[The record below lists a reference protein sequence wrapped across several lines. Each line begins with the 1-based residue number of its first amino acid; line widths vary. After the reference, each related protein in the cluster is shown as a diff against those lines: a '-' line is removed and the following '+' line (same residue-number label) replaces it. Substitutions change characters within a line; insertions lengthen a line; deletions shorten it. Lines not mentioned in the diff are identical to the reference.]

1 MNKNFTMTVVKD
13 PHHLVSR
20 KIRNDYKEV
29 DILKANSI
37 CNISDENHSDKL
49 FMLGDVFN
57 DLDNYSI
64 SVNRLEK
71 AKDILEIYINR
82 GYRPSTILGNHDM
95 INRKEDSTF
104 LNTYLKSH
112 IDLIEESE
120 IIFENEDVII
130 ILHPVHYKHDV
141 NEIVKRMM
149 QIDEDIKM
157 IYKSEE
163 RKVVNLV
170 AVHWNVL
177 FENDPLSNIE
187 NLEFMT
193 PQKIKEYI
201 PNLDILIL
209 GHIHHSNKSLNWV
222 CNPNTPIR
230 NNNNEINNTPECAVI
245 DFYIDGTFE
254 IKYFELEHK
263 PSTIVFNQ
271 DYLKLISEELNG
283 NLFNFD
289 IDKFS
294 NDILGSMQNNIS
306 KLITTIEDNKL
317 RLKTQILVKKY
328 LNIKD

>member
-1 MNKNFTMTVVKD
+1 MTVVKD

-29 DILKANSI
+29 DSLKTNSI
-37 CNISDENHSDKL
+37 CDISDENQSDKL

-57 DLDNYSI
+57 DLDNFSI

-71 AKDILEIYINR
+71 AKEILEIYDSR

-120 IIFENEDVII
+120 IVFENDDIMV
-130 ILHPVHYKHDV
+130 ILHPVHYGHEV

-157 IYKSEE
+157 ICESEE
-163 RKVVNLV
+163 RRVVNLV

-177 FENDPLSNIE
+177 FENDPLINIE
-187 NLEFMT
+187 KLEFIT

-201 PNLDILIL
+201 PKLDVLIL

-222 CNPNTPIR
+222 CNSNTPIR
-230 NNNNEINNTPECAVI
+230 NNNNEIDNTPECSII
-245 DFYIDGTFE
+245 DFYADGTFG

-271 DYLKLISEELNG
+271 DYLKLISEELNDK
-283 NLFNFD
+283 LFNFD

-294 NDILGSMQNNIS
+294 NDILGSMQNNIVQLLS
-306 KLITTIEDNKL
+306 AIDDNNL
-317 RLKTQILVKKY
+317 RLKTQSLVKKY